1 MKLKKILTTLDG
13 LNEAIAGLYTKKE
26 DGKFHLELEDDDAA
40 ELRRAK
46 EHEVGLRKIA
56 ENERDAAKAELETA
70 TGTITKLQNDAG
82 KDKNQLREELTAEHT
97 KVVDKLKADHAK
109 EKSVLEASVKKV
121 FVHDVAQ
128 RIASEITDVP
138 DLILPLLEQRLQVEI
153 VDGEPLTRVLA
164 ADGKASA
171 MTPDNLRDEY
181 LQNPKFAR
189 IMRANGSSGG
199 GASGGHGGGGA
210 SKKLSEMGDA
220 ERTEWA
226 KRDPDGFQR
235 AVDADKAAT
244 K

>member
-1 MKLKKILTTLDG
+1 MKLKKILTSLDG

-56 ENERDAAKAELETA
+56 ENERDAAKTELETA
-70 TGTITKLQNDAG
+70 NATITQLKNDAG
-82 KDKNQLREELTAEHT
+82 KDKNQLREELQAEHNKT
-97 KVVDKLKADHAK
+97 VEKLKADHAK
-109 EKSVLEASVKKV
+109 EKGALEASVRKV
-121 FVHDVAQ
+121 FVHDVAS
-128 RIASEITDVP
+128 RIAAEITDIP

-181 LQNPKFAR
+181 LQNPKYAR

-199 GASGGHGGGGA
+199 GASGGHGGSGA
-210 SKKLSEMGDA
+210 PKKLSEMGDA

-226 KRDPDGFQR
+226 TRDPEGFQR
-235 AVDADKAAT
+235 AVDAAKTAT
-244 K
+244 